1 MNNRGELRVAL
12 GVDKSGSIVPLGVF
26 SGKSWDEI
34 SSIIQGKRDADEPV
48 ADILVSDGER
58 GLTQS
63 LAGLCG
69 GHQRSHW
76 HLIRDLNYTM

>member
-12 GVDKSGSIVPLGVF
+12 GVDKNASIVPLGAF
-26 SGKSWDEI
+26 GGKSWDKI
-34 SSIIQGKRDADEPV
+34 SSIIKGQRDADESV

-58 GLTQS
+58 GPAQS

-69 GHQRSHW
+69 GHQRSYW

>member
-69 GHQRSHW
+69 GQQRSHW